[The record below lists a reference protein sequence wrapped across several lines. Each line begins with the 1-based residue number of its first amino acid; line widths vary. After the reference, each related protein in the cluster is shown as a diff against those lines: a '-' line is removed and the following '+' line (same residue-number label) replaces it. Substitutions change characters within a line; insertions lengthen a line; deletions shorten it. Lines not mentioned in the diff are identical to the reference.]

1 MNGLINLYRNLND
14 ALSFENS
21 QINAFYSFT
30 GVHLLPNNTVKYV
43 QRTNVT
49 DGIHLEDW
57 TVYGV
62 KSCSGEK
69 IDITESFMVE
79 SIVNDDNGD
88 EQIFWSLENVT
99 TDFGYGLIYLEIHQS
114 LGETFYS
121 TPFYLTNEYA
131 ELTTQF
137 HYKSKKIDKFQSL
150 GFQCWFRQNNKQT
163 ELTNYYE
170 ISTKTTVTQTVKSN
184 KTKKFQTELLGVDTL
199 IYLSDILES
208 AFLYVD
214 NKRAYLFEA
223 VQIPTLTSQ
232 ENFGNFMFELSVNNN
247 DVFSGDYVAPII
259 VLPIANDDSFDVPKT
274 GTTNLYVLSND
285 SLGNEPTEITYLVHS
300 GITQGTVA
308 ISTNKQFLIFTGSGT
323 ALDGQTCTYT
333 ITDSKGYT
341 SQATVT
347 INAKA
352 ITPPI
357 NAVANSVTLQSS
369 GVQNIYPLANDEL
382 GVIPT
387 TITEI
392 NTTGFTAGA
401 IVISGDGQYLIF
413 TPNGTGVTNQSITY
427 KITDSTG
434 AFSSATITITV
445 NATSIVFSDFSSFSV
460 SPFGGTIDEKEV
472 SGTITVTGQSY
483 TLKVNASIFT
493 NNSTVVS
500 STATINGVNFYV
512 ERNNQSGTSLS
523 SNSVTLAPGTYNYY
537 LKVRGSGLG
546 GSGSGQITVI

>member
-1 MNGLINLYRNLND
+1 MNVLINLYRNLND
-14 ALSFENS
+14 ALTFEDS

-30 GVHLLPNNTVKYV
+30 GVHLLPNNPTKYV

-57 TVYGV
+57 VVYGV

-88 EQIFWSLENVT
+88 EQIFWSLENVSV
-99 TDFGYGLIYLEIHQS
+99 DFGYKLIYLEIHQS

-121 TPFYLTNEYA
+121 TPFYLTA
-131 ELTTQF
+131 ENADLTTQF
-137 HYKSKKIDKFQSL
+137 HYKAKKTDKFQSL

-170 ISTKTTVTQTVKSN
+170 ISTKRTVTQVVKSN
-184 KTKKFQTELLGVDTL
+184 KTKKFQTELIGVDTL

-223 VQIPTLTSQ
+223 VQIPTVTSQ
-232 ENFGNFMFELSVNNN
+232 ENFGAYMFELSVNEK
-247 DVFSGDYVAPII
+247 DLFSGDYVAPVI
-259 VLPIANDDSFDVPKT
+259 VLPIANNDSFDVSKT

-285 SLGNEPTEITYLVHS
+285 SLGNEPTNITYVVTS

-308 ISTNKQFLIFTGSGT
+308 ISTNKQFLIFTGNGT

-333 ITDSKGYT
+333 ITDSKGYS

-352 ITPPI
+352 SAPVLD
-357 NAVANSVTLQSS
+357 AVNDSVTLVNS
-369 GVQNIYPLANDEL
+369 GVQNIFPLSNDSL
-382 GVIPT
+382 GTLPT
-387 TITEI
+387 TITAI
-392 NTTGFTAGA
+392 NTTGFTGGA
-401 IVISGDGQYLIF
+401 ITIASGGQSLTF
-413 TPNGTGVTNQSITY
+413 TPNGNLITSQTITY
-427 KITDSTG
+427 TITDSTG
-434 AFSSATITITV
+434 ASDTANIVIEVKNNSFSSSGTFGQVTCNDGSIGFITQ
-445 NATSIVFSDFSSFSV
+445 
-460 SPFGGTIDEKEV
+460 
-472 SGTITVTGQSY
+472 GTITLYHETSSIVDGTELY
-483 TLKVNASIFT
+483 LEPTLITLTDKAAFKKGATIYELSDG
-493 NNSTVVS
+493 VVS
-500 STATINGVNFYV
+500 FI
-512 ERNNQSGTSLS
+512 
-523 SNSVTLAPGTYNYY
+523 NSVGNPC
-537 LKVRGSGLG
+537 
-546 GSGSGQITVI
+546 